1 MPTEKA
7 RFTVIVEDELLKKID
22 DYRFENRYGSR
33 SSAAGELIKIAMQTL
48 EGKAIDEQKSK
59 PMLSEQEEALLSL
72 YRQLDQ
78 RRQEEVMDFTSFKIG
93 QNKNT
98 PPPRA
103 PTDEEIEI
111 VKANINK
118 PFGLF
123 YFFVLYTGCRRGEAL
138 AIQFKDID
146 RKNKVIHITKSVY
159 YEGCTPKIKKP
170 KTKAGERTVPLLD
183 ILADKLP
190 KGKPDH
196 FLFGGDSPLRKANMQ
211 DGIRSYK
218 KKTGLNISPH
228 YLRHG
233 YATILFEAGID
244 VKTAQSLLG
253 HSDFQTTMNVYTHM
267 SAEHAQKGGEKL
279 NDFLKTTQNNGF
291 S

>member
-98 PPPRA
+98 PPPL
-103 PTDEEIEI
+103 
-111 VKANINK
+111 
-118 PFGLF
+118 GLQ
-123 YFFVLYTGCRRGEAL
+123 TK
-138 AIQFKDID
+138 KD
-146 RKNKVIHITKSVY
+146 
-159 YEGCTPKIKKP
+159 
-170 KTKAGERTVPLLD
+170 
-183 ILADKLP
+183 
-190 KGKPDH
+190 
-196 FLFGGDSPLRKANMQ
+196 
-211 DGIRSYK
+211 
-218 KKTGLNISPH
+218 
-228 YLRHG
+228 
-233 YATILFEAGID
+233 
-244 VKTAQSLLG
+244 
-253 HSDFQTTMNVYTHM
+253 
-267 SAEHAQKGGEKL
+267 
-279 NDFLKTTQNNGF
+279 
-291 S
+291 